1 MDYKHILEKTYDI
14 ASINH
19 YFLIDV
25 KEGKTIYVSNEG
37 GTDALYVLKQGEKI
51 EVAERVTSVTQV
63 KGGKLAYA
71 HEVGKGRELH
81 RVVIYDVERGD
92 RVEVEHDP
100 MRVFNVVFDGEVAVF
115 SGVAEAN
122 SLYLVEGGR
131 AEKLADLPSPLSI
144 PSSVQGDLVAGLSQ
158 KMDGFSEIFFYD
170 LKGRTLEAYTPSGR
184 CNVTPP
190 LLTEVGV
197 LFASDHEGGDY
208 RLYRMDLERKTLVKI
223 HEGEVEYPFYDY
235 REGKLLF
242 IGKSQG
248 RTRLYVDGTHVGT
261 PEGIVYNAVLDGG
274 RLYITYT
281 NLVTPPSIYSLDRRW
296 RKELG
301 DDRVNLGS
309 VEYHVYPSSD
319 GVKIPA
325 FVVKSASAEIPGPT
339 VVYIHGGPWGEVD
352 DSFHT
357 FVAALA
363 LNGYHVIAPNFRGS
377 TGYGEEFRMMN
388 IGDVGGMD
396 MEDIAVALS
405 HFKDLISEA
414 FAVGYSY
421 GGYSTLMQLGKYP
434 ELWKAGV
441 AGAPVTDWIDM
452 YELSDAAFK
461 GFIDMLM
468 KGKRELMRER
478 SPITYAEKVKAPVC
492 IIAGQND
499 SRTPLRPVLRYVERL
514 MNSGKTFEV
523 HILPDAGHVP
533 QTKQE
538 VASILIPMILFL
550 KAHTKSP

>member
-1 MDYKHILEKTYDI
+1 LEKTYDI

-51 EVAERVTSVTQV
+51 EVAERVKSVTQV

-115 SGVAEAN
+115 SGVAEA
-122 SLYLVEGGR
+122 
-131 AEKLADLPSPLSI
+131 
-144 PSSVQGDLVAGLSQ
+144 
-158 KMDGFSEIFFYD
+158 
-170 LKGRTLEAYTPSGR
+170 LEAYTPSGR

-309 VEYHVYPSSD
+309 VEYHVYLSSD